1 MGFIAL
7 IFMLGTGLAYYFYSS
22 PQISSE
28 EFVVSLSKHIVQVK
42 LLRTEESHYVYQ
54 VQRVFKGDEALEG
67 KEIREE
73 KYLINNNV
81 EYPAQDYL
89 YILSFKN
96 QNVAVTFYSKKNLFR
111 HPARYSDAM
120 IELSRDHEQ
129 LLNLIREQKSYFY
142 RKPALNTIPGYESF
156 FRRFDQAKEIYLVKA
171 LENQQNVEKNTF
183 KSKVVIGKVLV
194 GSKEN
199 AGRSIFLSYFVNDK
213 PEQFYIKRFES
224 SSLYSGGTSEDG
236 STKSPTDDY
245 RCNSIPK
252 LEKD

>member
-96 QNVAVTFYSKKNLFR
+96 QNVAVTFYSKK
-111 HPARYSDAM
+111 
-120 IELSRDHEQ
+120 
-129 LLNLIREQKSYFY
+129 
-142 RKPALNTIPGYESF
+142 
-156 FRRFDQAKEIYLVKA
+156 
-171 LENQQNVEKNTF
+171 
-183 KSKVVIGKVLV
+183 
-194 GSKEN
+194 
-199 AGRSIFLSYFVNDK
+199 IFSAILPDTLM
-213 PEQFYIKRFES
+213 R
-224 SSLYSGGTSEDG
+224 
-236 STKSPTDDY
+236 
-245 RCNSIPK
+245 
-252 LEKD
+252 